1 MLQYVEASSQKAKRL
16 HYLLSLKESS
26 ATDEPE
32 GTVSNKMFKIPQTS
46 EEVSELHQNQH
57 RGIVIIPRFQHH
69 IKHGSTV
76 DPSHY
81 KINMLRHIL
90 RETPSHCT
98 NMHWCS
104 GHQLKKQGKGFPS
117 GQRCIHTCKYSHY
130 KLPTT
135 RAVSLQLIKIPKP
148 TSQEITRNDQQ
159 AQMRAW
165 AKMHGKSIRQGNVR
179 QDDTMERGVGHFT
192 SELIRKCNGLET
204 SQFEFTQRRRKNF
217 KQKQWAC

>member
-1 MLQYVEASSQKAKRL
+1 MVGLLTFSPKKSIHTEPCHTIDQGIEIVKNTCMLQYVEASSQKAKRL

-98 NMHWCS
+98 NMH
-104 GHQLKKQGKGFPS
+104 
-117 GQRCIHTCKYSHY
+117 
-130 KLPTT
+130 
-135 RAVSLQLIKIPKP
+135 
-148 TSQEITRNDQQ
+148 
-159 AQMRAW
+159 
-165 AKMHGKSIRQGNVR
+165 
-179 QDDTMERGVGHFT
+179 
-192 SELIRKCNGLET
+192 
-204 SQFEFTQRRRKNF
+204 
-217 KQKQWAC
+217 